1 MNTNNSYQLKKQQI
15 KEQIKI
21 VDIAE
26 EFGLT
31 VTKRN
36 SPLSSLKEHDSVI
49 IYNNTNSFF
58 RHASGVGG
66 DVLKFM
72 EHMPE
77 INMPY
82 KEAFKY
88 CLSKID
94 TKTMPAIQPPTQ
106 KRNEK
111 VSYPENVIEREKLLL
126 SQCNFEGKS
135 NNVMA
140 YLIQA
145 RKIDPDIVFL
155 HLKKKLLAQERND
168 KGYRMAVFIGRDENN
183 HAVAVCKRACSSY
196 TKFKQECRGNDYTYG
211 WLFDPEGNYNTNKPL
226 ICFESE
232 IEKMSFM
239 TLLKMHG
246 KDINQ
251 YAYLSTGSAS
261 KYMTIVNTVER
272 MGYKNVIIAYNDDFA
287 SKINAGK
294 MYSERTKDILRVE
307 HGIEAKIITPEANVN
322 DWNDLLRKEVAE
334 LAQSHQ
340 DEEQA
345 MCM

>member
-1 MNTNNSYQLKKQQI
+1 MNTKNPYQLKKQQI

-31 VTKRN
+31 VIKRN

-49 IYNNTNSFF
+49 IYNSTNSFF

-77 INMPY
+77 INMSY
-82 KEAFKY
+82 KEAYKY

-94 TKTMPAIQPPTQ
+94 TKVMPSMQNSSQRKT
-106 KRNEK
+106 EK
-111 VSYPENVIEREKLLL
+111 IPSPEDVIEREKQLL

-155 HLKKKLLAQERND
+155 HLKKKLLAQEIND

-183 HAVAVCKRACSSY
+183 HAVAVCKRTCSSY
-196 TKFKQECRGNDYTYG
+196 SKFKQECSGNDYTYG

-246 KDINQ
+246 KNINQ

-272 MGYKNVIIAYNDDFA
+272 KGYKNVIIAYNNDFA
-287 SKINAGK
+287 NKINAGK

-322 DWNDLLRKEVAE
+322 DWNDLLRKKVAE
-334 LAQSHQ
+334 LSQSHQ
-340 DEEQA
+340 AEGQA